1 MTSHFCFNFT
11 SAGRFLDGKLGCS
24 SRMSRVWGDTV
35 YFVAYAF
42 TFSNL
47 ISDLKSAA
55 HRWLSNC
62 LLRIASM
69 TQEAYMQLAI
79 TALAVIGGLIFSFAI
94 SLLVE
99 ELIFGRVFGL
109 FFAHAAAIRVKSEQ
123 KR

>member
-1 MTSHFCFNFT
+1 
-11 SAGRFLDGKLGCS
+11 
-24 SRMSRVWGDTV
+24 
-35 YFVAYAF
+35 
-42 TFSNL
+42 
-47 ISDLKSAA
+47 
-55 HRWLSNC
+55 
-62 LLRIASM
+62 M